1 MAELTGLL
9 HDAKRLTTRA
19 RVKRDNAAGV
29 QADGQF
35 STALS
40 KLTTQFPDLR
50 SQLANRTALAAEG
63 IPIGPTPDLV
73 KSAERLREQIV
84 QYGRPT
90 PQFVNSRS
98 ADLVALIKELRAL
111 NDEAWK
117 RWASA
122 QVTALAVEP
131 DLLHGP
137 RGQAVQ
143 DKLASI
149 MQIASRAFNRADLTF
164 FKFDV
169 DQVREM
175 IGDLREP
182 MSPEE
187 VIERIEAARGTLS
200 LDDLNDEEIAV
211 LRNSPGFGHRVRL
224 SLK

>member
-1 MAELTGLL
+1 MTELMGLL

-19 RVKRDNAAGV
+19 RVKRENAAGV

-40 KLTTQFPDLR
+40 KLANQFPDLR
-50 SQLANRTALAAEG
+50 SQLENRAALAAAG
-63 IPIGPTPDLV
+63 ILIGPTPDLV

-90 PQFVNSRS
+90 PQFLNSRS
-98 ADLVALIKELRAL
+98 ADLVASIKELRTL
-111 NDEAWK
+111 SDEAWK

-122 QVTALAVEP
+122 QVTALDVEP

-143 DKLASI
+143 DKLASLT
-149 MQIASRAFNRADLTF
+149 QIAGRPFNRADLTF

-169 DQVREM
+169 DRVLEM

-182 MSPEE
+182 IRPDE

-200 LDDLNDEEIAV
+200 LDDLNDDEIDV
-211 LRNSPGFGHRVRL
+211 LRNSPGFGRRVRL
-224 SLK
+224 TVK